1 MGPDDSAVG
10 EWLVLD
16 SQHFLIFSTSLFLV
30 LSLAV
35 ISPHLSWKINT
46 DVSSFPPT
54 LVKPYKNISGNTEK
68 KSNM

>member
-35 ISPHLSWKINT
+35 ISPHLSWKIKLFFFFFFGLFT
-46 DVSSFPPT
+46 
-54 LVKPYKNISGNTEK
+54 
-68 KSNM
+68 